1 LVSRGARDAELVRRS
16 LNGDRAAFGELAE
29 HYARQV
35 AAVTYAMVRE
45 REKARDL
52 AQEAFLEAYGAL
64 RSLREVARF
73 GAWLVGIARRRCIY
87 HIRRER
93 RRARALAARAE
104 VPREAPLTPA
114 GEMVR
119 SDEEARLLEALGG
132 LGRRYREVLVLRH
145 FEGKSYA
152 EIAELLEISVATVEK
167 RLTRARSKLR
177 EMLKDRSEE

>member
-1 LVSRGARDAELVRRS
+1 VSQGARDAELVRRS

-35 AAVTYAMVRE
+35 AAVTYAMVQD

-52 AQEAFLEAYGAL
+52 AQESFLQAYEAL
-64 RSLREVARF
+64 RSLREAARF

-104 VPREAPLTPA
+104 VPREEPLGPA
-114 GEMVR
+114 GRMAR
-119 SDEEARLLEALGG
+119 SDDEGRLLEALGT

-167 RLTRARSKLR
+167 RLTRARNKLR
-177 EMLKDRSEE
+177 EILKDGSD